1 MRGCSIV
8 WFRRNGEIGCKR
20 LSKSLHFNG
29 GSRGRKDSWHV
40 VYGTL
45 IILFGSFPSLVWHV
59 TASGTPGEDGFFKFD
74 ISCVE
79 RRDVS
84 WWRTLFSCWSIK
96 MGSFVDFLG
105 RNIWVRKWKYA

>member
-8 WFRRNGEIGCKR
+8 WFKRNGEIGCKR

-45 IILFGSFPSLVWHV
+45 IILFGAFPSLVWHV
-59 TASGTPGEDGFFKFD
+59 TA
-74 ISCVE
+74 IY
-79 RRDVS
+79 
-84 WWRTLFSCWSIK
+84 WNAW
-96 MGSFVDFLG
+96 
-105 RNIWVRKWKYA
+105 